1 MQSFF
6 FPFCFV
12 KREVRFRVEDAISE
26 AKGIQWET
34 CFPDD

>member
-6 FPFCFV
+6 PPFCFV